1 MSTRH
6 RPIPTSMLLLV
17 LSLLL
22 SLVACGQK
30 GDLYREASDDEREFK
45 GKTLEQKE
53 KDLHQQQWD
62 DATTRLRER
71 N

>member
-6 RPIPTSMLLLV
+6 RPVSRSSLV
-17 LSLLL
+17 LALSLLCG
-22 SLVACGQK
+22 LVACGQK
-30 GDLYREASDDEREFK
+30 GDLYRESAEDERGFR
-45 GKTLEQKE
+45 GKTIEQKE
-53 KDLHQQQWD
+53 KELHQQQWD

>member
-6 RPIPTSMLLLV
+6 RPVSSSMLLLT

-22 SLVACGQK
+22 GLAACGQK
-30 GDLYREASDDEREFK
+30 GDLYRETGDDDRHFR
-45 GKTLEQKE
+45 GKTTEQKE
-53 KDLHQQQWD
+53 KELHQQQWD

>member
-1 MSTRH
+1 MCARFGAM
-6 RPIPTSMLLLV
+6 PTIGLLLV
-17 LSLLL
+17 SSLLL
-22 SLVACGQK
+22 GLVACGQK
-30 GDLYREASDDEREFK
+30 GDLYRDAPDDEREFK

>member
-1 MSTRH
+1 MSTRL
-6 RPIPTSMLLLV
+6 RSIPVSMLWLV

-22 SLVACGQK
+22 GLAACGQK
-30 GDLYREASDDEREFK
+30 GDLYRESAGDEREFK

-53 KDLHQQQWD
+53 KELHQQQWD